1 MFTMKKTV
9 IGLSV
14 AIIKCGVKVFEGSV
28 VRIMSVISSVEK
40 SFSIRIIKVLCLPD
54 LRMKF
59 ERISFGNKVCLSNLV
74 SVIVQQMPN

>member
-14 AIIKCGVKVFEGSV
+14 AIIKSGVKVFEGSV